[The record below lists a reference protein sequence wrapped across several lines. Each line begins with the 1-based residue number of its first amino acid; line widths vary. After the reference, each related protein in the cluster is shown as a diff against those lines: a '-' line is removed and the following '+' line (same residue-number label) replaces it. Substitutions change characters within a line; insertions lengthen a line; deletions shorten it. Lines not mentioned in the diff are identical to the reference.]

1 MSDKFVCLS
10 DITNTREDINTVIFN
25 PNIDNET
32 NRKVI
37 VETIKRRFDLDIPS
51 DLVDMLLCNDKYSL
65 ETFVC
70 DLKKYV
76 NTNRL
81 K

>member
-1 MSDKFVCLS
+1 MKQ
-10 DITNTREDINTVIFN
+10 
-25 PNIDNET
+25 

-76 NTNRL
+76 NANRL

>member
-1 MSDKFVCLS
+1 MLDKFVCLS
-10 DITNTREDINTVIFN
+10 DITREREDINTVIFN

-70 DLKKYV
+70 DLNKYV
-76 NTNRL
+76 NANRL

>member
-51 DLVDMLLCNDKYSL
+51 DLVDMLLCNAKSSL
-65 ETFVC
+65 EIFVC